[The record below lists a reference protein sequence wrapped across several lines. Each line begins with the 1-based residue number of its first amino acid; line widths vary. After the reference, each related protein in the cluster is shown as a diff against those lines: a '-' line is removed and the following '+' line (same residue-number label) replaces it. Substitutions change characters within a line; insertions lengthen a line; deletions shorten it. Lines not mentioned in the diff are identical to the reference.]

1 MDMQIDEK
9 QRPTV
14 DESTNKLVT
23 PGSIITHDTAFMRGH
38 GTFSEN
44 ETIYSSVAGVVERIN
59 KLISVRPLRQRY
71 SGEIGDIVVGRIT
84 EVASKRWRVDVN
96 SRQDA
101 VLLLSSINLPGGIQR
116 RKSESDEL
124 QMRTFFAEGDLVFA
138 EVQSYFAD
146 GALSLHTRSIQYGKL
161 RNGCLVTVFAQLVPR
176 SRTHFHTLSC
186 GVDVVLG
193 VNGYIW
199 VSKHVPAAKVEA
211 NAESIYSDQNEYISD
226 DEREAIARVSNCIQL
241 LNRMFVKITDTSI
254 ILAYEASLAHKTKDL
269 LSSDVALELADSV
282 RAKIIDQQ
290 S

>member
-1 MDMQIDEK
+1 MSSMQVDDEYPSAADLAS
-9 QRPTV
+9 RI
-14 DESTNKLVT
+14 VT
-23 PGSIITHDTAFMRGH
+23 PGSVVTNDTAYMRGH
-38 GTFSEN
+38 GTFAERD
-44 ETIYSSVAGVVERIN
+44 TIYSSVAGVVERIN
-59 KLISVRPLRQRY
+59 KLVSVRPLKQRY

-96 SRQDA
+96 SRQDG

-161 RNGCLVTVFAQLVPR
+161 RNGQMVTVFPQLVPR
-176 SRTHFHTLSC
+176 SRSHFHALPC

-199 VSKHVPAAKVEA
+199 VSKHVPAATVEA
-211 NAESIYSDQNEYISD
+211 NAELIYSDKNDFISD
-226 DEREAIARVSNCIQL
+226 DEREAIARVANCIYL
-241 LNRMFVKITDTSI
+241 LNRLYVKITETSI
-254 ILAYEASLAHKTKDL
+254 MFAYEASLSHPVKEL
-269 LSSDVALELADSV
+269 LTRAIAIDMAQSVKSRLE
-282 RAKIIDQQ
+282 QQ
-290 S
+290 A